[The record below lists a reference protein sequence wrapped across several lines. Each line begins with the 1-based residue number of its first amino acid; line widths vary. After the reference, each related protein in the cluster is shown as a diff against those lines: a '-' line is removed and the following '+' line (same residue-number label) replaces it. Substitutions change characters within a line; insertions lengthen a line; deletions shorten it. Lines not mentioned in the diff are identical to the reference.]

1 MSTELSSSVAAAGT
15 NSQSGMLNIV
25 FIVAILVVLY
35 FLMIRPQQ
43 KRAKEQQNLLSNLQ
57 KGDEVIL
64 SGGLM
69 GRIVKLEDTI
79 ITIALNDTTEVK
91 FQKNAVVALLPKGS
105 LKN

>member
-1 MSTELSSSVAAAGT
+1 MSAEISSTVATGANA
-15 NSQSGMLNIV
+15 QSGVLNIV

-69 GRIVKLEDTI
+69 GRITKLEDTI
-79 ITIALNDTTEVK
+79 ITVALNESTEVK

>member
-1 MSTELSSSVAAAGT
+1 MTTAVSTTAATAGA
-15 NSQSGMLNIV
+15 NAQSGTLNII

-43 KRAKEQQNLLSNLQ
+43 KRAKEQQNLMSSLQ
-57 KGDEVIL
+57 KGDEVIM

-79 ITIALNDTTEVK
+79 VTVAVNDTTELK
-91 FQKNAVVALLPKGS
+91 FQKQAVVALLPKGS
-105 LKN
+105 LK

>member
-1 MSTELSSSVAAAGT
+1 MSTDVASTATTA
-15 NSQSGMLNIV
+15 NASSQSGTLNIV
-25 FIVAILVVLY
+25 FIIAILVVLY

-79 ITIALNDTTEVK
+79 LTIAVNDTTEMK